1 MTALAHGNPPVRSLA
16 SERGKERTY
25 FNFLLGLPHDKGEIS
40 PSIIISQKILSGT
53 IKREIQQSRPT
64 KAAPKSAAS
73 KLSWWYSLIP
83 VDENIKDDVLLNQTP
98 WDLPDRVPGLSPLCN
113 PPKPRHRSC
122 YHCIY
127 SFPSYKRDH
136 TERSPCH
143 SGVCAFCIAEYYPI
157 VRTSTVC
164 PSGLLSGLGSVPN
177 FVHSDLSFNEH
188 LPKSRSFLLSAER
201 GLGWQNACKM
211 QDRRLRNCRVVFR
224 SG

>member
-1 MTALAHGNPPVRSLA
+1 MIMDGSPFPTVGESLC
-16 SERGKERTY
+16 
-25 FNFLLGLPHDKGEIS
+25 
-40 PSIIISQKILSGT
+40 
-53 IKREIQQSRPT
+53 PT
-64 KAAPKSAAS
+64 P
-73 KLSWWYSLIP
+73 
-83 VDENIKDDVLLNQTP
+83 
-98 WDLPDRVPGLSPLCN
+98 R
-113 PPKPRHRSC
+113 PRHRSC

-177 FVHSDLSFNEH
+177 FVHSGLSFNEH

-211 QDRRLRNCRVVFR
+211 QDRRLRN
-224 SG
+224 SGFPKWLSLSTRPTQAAGRRHPL